1 MSHTSASLPDRDA
14 FSGDTAA
21 LERSLTNGIRVAYA
35 IAGVVALILG
45 AVLLIWPEKTVA
57 VVAAI
62 IGIYFVVTGVVK
74 LALGIFSRG
83 IGGGQRAFDI
93 FLGALLLILG
103 IFALRN
109 LTGSSAALL
118 ILIVTLIGIGWILD
132 GIFAIVESG
141 ASASRGWAISYGI
154 IGILAGLFIL
164 LAPAWSITVLI
175 LYGGIVLIVLGV
187 VGVIRAFTFGRD
199 AEVRAGLSL

>member
-1 MSHTSASLPDRDA
+1 MSHTSASLPGSDPFARDA
-14 FSGDTAA
+14 AG
-21 LERSLTNGIRVAYA
+21 LERSLTNGVRVAYGV
-35 IAGVVALILG
+35 AGVVALILG
-45 AVLLIWPEKTVA
+45 AVLLIWPDKTVA

-62 IGIYFVVTGVVK
+62 IGIYFVVTGIVK

-109 LTGSSAALL
+109 LSGSSAALL

-132 GIFAIVESG
+132 GLFAIVESG
-141 ASASRGWAISYGI
+141 ASGSRGWAITYVI
-154 IGILAGLFIL
+154 IGILAGLFVL

-175 LYGGIVLIVLGV
+175 LYGGIVLIVLGI
-187 VGVIRAFTFGRD
+187 VGVVRAFTFGR
-199 AEVRAGLSL
+199 AAAASAMA